1 MKKAKYW
8 IVLTT
13 LVFHF
18 LVFSLA
24 HSQTARQIA
33 QKAFPSVV
41 LLVMEDA
48 NGQPISMGSGFFVRG
63 GVVATNQHVIERAR
77 GGYARIVGQ
86 KRKYDIRGTVG
97 INNKMDLALLSIK
110 GAKAP
115 SLKFG
120 KSSEVVVGDEVYA
133 VGNPL
138 GLEGTFSRG
147 ILSGIRQIGSETL
160 FQITAPISPGSSG
173 GPILNTQGKVVGVAM
188 ATFEGGQNLNFAIP
202 VYYLSSL
209 LSHIKPVK
217 PLSVA
222 KRPRKAK
229 SVLDSLGGRSIEG
242 VLGGQMTWDSFSQ
255 NGRYSFSLRNRLRVG
270 IKNVYCLVVFYDR
283 SGNPLDIDIVQF
295 GGLMPARLAK
305 RVTSK
310 VDESVERLHTPED
323 FMPPRTPKSRVEFRI
338 LDFQIA
344 E

>member
-1 MKKAKYW
+1 MKKARYW

-33 QKAFPSVV
+33 QKTFPSVV

-48 NGQPISMGSGFFVRG
+48 NGQPISMGSGFFVRSV
-63 GVVATNQHVIERAR
+63 VVATNQHVIEGAR

-86 KRKYDIRGTVG
+86 KRKYDISGTVG

-115 SLKFG
+115 SLKLG

-147 ILSGIRQIGSETL
+147 IMSGIREIGSETL

-209 LSHIKPVK
+209 LSHMKPFK

-222 KRPRKAK
+222 KRPRKSK

-242 VLGGQMTWDSFSQ
+242 VQGGKLIWEWPTSQ
-255 NGRYSFSLRNRLRVG
+255 SGEYSFSLRNRLRNPV
-270 IKNVYCLVVFYDR
+270 KDVYCLVVFYDR
-283 SGNPLDIDIVQF
+283 NKDPIDVDFVQYKGF
-295 GGLMPARLAK
+295 IPAGLAR
-305 RVTSK
+305 RVTGE
-310 VDESVERLHTPED
+310 VHGSVQQLTTKSGHERPST
-323 FMPPRTPKSRVEFRI
+323 KVEFRV
-338 LDFQIA
+338 LDFKIV